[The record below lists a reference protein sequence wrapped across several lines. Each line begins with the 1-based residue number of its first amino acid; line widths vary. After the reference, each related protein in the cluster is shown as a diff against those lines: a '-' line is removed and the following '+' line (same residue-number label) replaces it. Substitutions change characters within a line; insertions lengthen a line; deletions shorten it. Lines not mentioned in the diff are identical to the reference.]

1 MDVIKKKHW
10 WQSDALKW
18 SVLGLLG
25 LLVGYLVVLM
35 YAQGEYLFAITTLIL
50 SSAGLYIFANRKAY
64 AWRYVYPGMA
74 GMGLFVLFPLVCTI
88 AIAFTNYSSTN
99 QLTFERAQ
107 EVLLDRSW
115 QAGKTYNF
123 GLYPAGDEWQL
134 ALSDG
139 ETGKNYLSDAFKF
152 GGEQKLQLKET
163 TAQPEGERANLRV
176 ITQNRQ
182 ALSDITAILPDG
194 NWGDEKLSPGYT
206 VTTGWKNFTRVFTDE
221 GIQKPFLAIFVWTV
235 VFSLITVFLTVAVGM
250 VLACLVQWEALRG
263 KAVYRVLL
271 ILPYAVPSFISILI
285 FKGLFNQS
293 FGEINMMLSALFGVK
308 PAWFSDPTTAR
319 TMLIIVNT
327 WLGYPYMM
335 ILCMGLLKAIPD
347 DLYEASAMDGAGP
360 FQNFFKITLPLLI
373 KPLTPL
379 MIASF
384 AFNFNNFVLIQLLTN
399 GGPDRLGTTTPAGY
413 TDLLVNYTYRIAF
426 EGGGGQDFGL
436 AAAIATLIFLLVGAL
451 AIVNLKATRMK
462 FD

>member
-194 NWGDEKLSPGYT
+194 NKVMMSSLRQFSGTQPLYTLDGDGT
-206 VTTGWKNFTRVFTDE
+206 
-221 GIQKPFLAIFVWTV
+221 
-235 VFSLITVFLTVAVGM
+235 LTN
-250 VLACLVQWEALRG
+250 
-263 KAVYRVLL
+263 
-271 ILPYAVPSFISILI
+271 
-285 FKGLFNQS
+285 NQS
-293 FGEINMMLSALFGVK
+293 GVNIVRITK
-308 PAWFSDPTTAR
+308 LAFTSPLPPT
-319 TMLIIVNT
+319 
-327 WLGYPYMM
+327 
-335 ILCMGLLKAIPD
+335 
-347 DLYEASAMDGAGP
+347 
-360 FQNFFKITLPLLI
+360 
-373 KPLTPL
+373 
-379 MIASF
+379 
-384 AFNFNNFVLIQLLTN
+384 
-399 GGPDRLGTTTPAGY
+399 
-413 TDLLVNYTYRIAF
+413 
-426 EGGGGQDFGL
+426 
-436 AAAIATLIFLLVGAL
+436 ATGV
-451 AIVNLKATRMK
+451 MK
-462 FD
+462 S